1 MASCGENSSQKL
13 PVALDH
19 SQDTTMS
26 IRSHK
31 HLLAASLLA
40 GFAALGALSAVPP
53 AEAAADPAGFVADLG
68 SRAIGVLTSQMSDAD
83 REAHFRQLFE
93 EGFDVPAISR
103 FVLGPYWRTASDAQ
117 QQEFIKLFEA
127 YEVHAYSVRFSAYT
141 GQQLKVVGSR
151 PEGDKGALV
160 LSQIANTDGG
170 APVKVDWRVSGGDG
184 SYKMTDVMV
193 EGVSMALTERQQF
206 ASVIQR
212 GGGQLEVLL
221 KLLREKTGQS

>member
-1 MASCGENSSQKL
+1 
-13 PVALDH
+13 
-19 SQDTTMS
+19 MS
-26 IRSHK
+26 IRPTTHFPAT
-31 HLLAASLLA
+31 HLLAALFALASLPATL
-40 GFAALGALSAVPP
+40 P
-53 AEAAADPAGFVADLG
+53 AEAATDASGFVADLG
-68 SRAIGVLTSQMSDAD
+68 TRAIGVLTSQSSDAD
-83 REAHFRQLFE
+83 REARFRALFD

-103 FVLGPYWRTASDAQ
+103 FVLGPYWRTASEAQ
-117 QQEFIKLFEA
+117 QAEFIKLFEA

-141 GQQLKVVGSR
+141 GQQLKVLGSR

-160 LSQIANTDGG
+160 LSQIATADGG